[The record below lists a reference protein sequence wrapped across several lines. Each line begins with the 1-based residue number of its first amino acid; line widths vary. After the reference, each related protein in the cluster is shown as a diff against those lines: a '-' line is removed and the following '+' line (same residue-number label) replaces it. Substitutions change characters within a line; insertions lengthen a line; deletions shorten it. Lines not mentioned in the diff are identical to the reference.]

1 MSLELSVN
9 DVPGLNPANCQRPT
23 ANPFRATLTR
33 LRRNA
38 MTALE
43 TPTTS
48 KYPDVRNYIA
58 GQFVDGN
65 GARTLEVTNP
75 ADGSVISRVPLSGS
89 AEIDRAVTAAKKAF
103 PAWSGMPIKERV
115 QVFFRYKTLLEKHID
130 ELSKLVTEENGKI
143 DSEARAEVL

>member
-1 MSLELSVN
+1 MDMRAN
-9 DVPGLNPANCQRPT
+9 DMGSRWPLAVGRWPLAVGRSAHPWPT

-89 AEIDRAVTAAKKAF
+89 EEIDRAVAAAKKAF
-103 PAWSGMPIKERV
+103 PSWAATPIKERV
-115 QVFFRYKTLLEKHID
+115 QVFFRYKTLLEKNI
-130 ELSKLVTEENGKI
+130 
-143 DSEARAEVL
+143 